1 MDVAALVVFLAVAVL
16 SIWAWRQRPAT
27 HVVTVFGS
35 IWQSGPWGK
44 QLLVDFYGLEVV
56 LVLWMATHAY
66 EAGSWLIFGVCVAT
80 MPLFGA
86 MSAAAYWL
94 LATV

>member
-1 MDVAALVVFLAVAVL
+1 M
-16 SIWAWRQRPAT
+16 
-27 HVVTVFGS
+27 
-35 IWQSGPWGK
+35 K
-44 QLLVDFYGLEVV
+44 QLLIYLCGLEVV

-66 EAGSWLIFGVCVAT
+66 EAGSWLVFGLCIAT

-94 LATV
+94 VAVG

>member
-1 MDVAALVVFLAVAVL
+1 MDIAALVVVLAVAVL

-27 HVVTVFGS
+27 HLVADFGS

-86 MSAAAYWL
+86 MSAAGYWL
-94 LATV
+94 LAVA

>member
-1 MDVAALVVFLAVAVL
+1 MLPI
-16 SIWAWRQRPAT
+16 SSS
-27 HVVTVFGS
+27 VVTCPGARTS
-35 IWQSGPWGK
+35 PWGK
-44 QLLVDFYGLEVV
+44 QLLLDFCGLEVV

-66 EAGSWLIFGVCVAT
+66 EAGSWLVFGLCVAT

-94 LATV
+94 VAIG

>member
-1 MDVAALVVFLAVAVL
+1 MRWNFE
-16 SIWAWRQRPAT
+16 SIQSCAQPGWIKLEILT
-27 HVVTVFGS
+27 HVHRG
-35 IWQSGPWGK
+35 
-44 QLLVDFYGLEVV
+44 DFVGLEVV

-66 EAGSWLIFGVCVAT
+66 EAGSWLVFGLCVAT

-94 LATV
+94 VAVS